1 MLNGGIMEENLK
13 KEQINVLMA
22 LALMKHLY
30 NQQKIS
36 EKTYK
41 KILSQYAN
49 KELADVEGLC

>member
-13 KEQINVLMA
+13 KEQLNVLMA

-49 KELADVEGLC
+49 KELADVESLC

>member
-1 MLNGGIMEENLK
+1 MEENLK